1 MNNIIKQIKDES
13 GRIID
18 FVVIREE
25 TSLNGNYVG
34 KEIKPT
40 FDIKYGV
47 LKK

>member
-1 MNNIIKQIKDES
+1 MNNLIKQIKDES
-13 GRIID
+13 GRVKD
-18 FVVIREE
+18 FEVIKEE

>member
-34 KEIKPT
+34 KEIKHT
-40 FDIKYGV
+40 IEKYGG